1 MPKPVMNHTALI
13 LMFTV
18 EDGDKNREYFLLKV
32 LVGIFDVGPQN
43 HDVIRV
49 KTILFCGSDSDG

>member
-1 MPKPVMNHTALI
+1 
-13 LMFTV
+13 MFV
-18 EDGDKNREYFLLKV
+18 LENGEKNSEYFLLKV

-49 KTILFCGSDSDG
+49 KTILFCGSNPDG